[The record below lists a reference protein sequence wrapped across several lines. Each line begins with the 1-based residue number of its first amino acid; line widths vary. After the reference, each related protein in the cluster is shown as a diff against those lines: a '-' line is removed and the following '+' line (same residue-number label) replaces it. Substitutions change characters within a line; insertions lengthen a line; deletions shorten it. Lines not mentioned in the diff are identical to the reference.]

1 MSDIDRAKDVREGEE
16 LDIKAVSAYLQ
27 ETVPEI
33 TQEVTVKQF
42 PSGYSNLTYLLQ
54 SGENEYVL
62 RRPPFGKKAK
72 TAHDMGREYRMLSAL
87 CPVFPYCPRPL
98 VYCEDES
105 VIGAPFYVMER
116 LEGIIL
122 RKDIPPGIS
131 FSPSEAWQLCENLV
145 RVQYEL
151 HSVDYKS
158 IGLAGFGNPEG
169 YVRRQVEGW
178 SRRYRDA
185 RTPDA
190 KDFEAV
196 MSWLYEK
203 MPPDTDSPCIIH
215 NDYKF
220 DNVVLDPND
229 PLTIIGV
236 LDWEM
241 STIGDPLMDLGSSLA
256 YWVNHDDPDMLKM
269 IRTLPTTEEGMMR
282 RNDQVEY
289 YAKLSG
295 RTIDNFDFYLTFGL
309 FRLAGIAQQIYYRYY
324 HGQTK
329 DERFKMLIHAV
340 NILEG
345 TAMNIIQNSKL

>member
-1 MSDIDRAKDVREGEE
+1 MADIDRAKEVREGEE

-33 TQEVTVKQF
+33 TREVTVKQF

-54 SGENEYVL
+54 SGEKEYVL

-87 CPVFPYCPRPL
+87 CPVFPYCPRPI
-98 VYCEDES
+98 VNCEDES

-122 RKDIPPGIS
+122 RKDIPPGIA
-131 FSPSEAWQLCENLV
+131 FSPSDAWQLCEILV

-158 IGLAGFGNPEG
+158 IGLADFGNPKG

-190 KDFEAV
+190 KDFETV
-196 MSWLYEK
+196 MGWLHEK

-220 DNVVLDPND
+220 DNVVLDPD
-229 PLTIIGV
+229 EPLKIIGV

-269 IRTLPTTEEGMMR
+269 VRTLPTTEEGMMKR
-282 RNDQVEY
+282 DDQVEY

-295 RTIDNFDFYLTFGL
+295 MKIDNFDFYLTFGL

-345 TAMNIIQNSKL
+345 TAMKIVQNSKL